1 MKRFLILLVALTAV
15 LTACGTEGTT
25 SGLIDSQATSET
37 DKAAE
42 PVDTAEPTDT
52 SDDEAAPEEIFTFE
66 DLPMTLVDGA
76 ETSLYA
82 YKDKT
87 IVLNFWT
94 TTCQFCAQTMPHLD
108 ALNAREDVVVLAV
121 NVGEDAETAKAY
133 LDENGY
139 SMPAFI
145 DPEGELAGTFG
156 IRGFPTTFFISPDY
170 ELYLYQPGLL
180 EQEALDGIMSAIE
193 DYEAN
198 R

>member
-1 MKRFLILLVALTAV
+1 MKRFLILLMALTAV
-15 LTACGTEGTT
+15 LTACGTDETT

-37 DKAAE
+37 DKVTEPAE
-42 PVDTAEPTDT
+42 TAESTEPSDT
-52 SDDEAAPEEIFTFE
+52 EAAPEEIFTFE
-66 DLPMTLVDGA
+66 DLPMTLVDGT

-94 TTCQFCAQTMPHLD
+94 TTCQFCAQTMPHLE

-180 EQEALDGIMSAIE
+180 EQEALDGIMTAIE

>member
-15 LTACGTEGTT
+15 LTACGTDETT

-37 DKAAE
+37 EKVTEPAE
-42 PVDTAEPTDT
+42 TAESTEPSDT
-52 SDDEAAPEEIFTFE
+52 EAAPEEIFTFE
-66 DLPMTLVDGA
+66 DLPMTLVDGT

-180 EQEALDGIMSAIE
+180 EQEALDGIMTAIE